1 MAKKNET
8 LMSYFVEDTTK
19 NLSCIKSL
27 VAFRENAKRQWG
39 TIADTLFDTKGFS
52 AIFRKIINE
61 NKKLNSYLSEL
72 RRLRSRNAISS
83 CIEDITYAL
92 DNIKIFISE
101 LSDIVT
107 KSDIFNR
114 PIFADAKILNENG
127 KRLGLKTLIQRSN
140 SSIKDIERA
149 VTKLTLLN
157 ERNVLNVTIC

>member
-8 LMSYFVEDTTK
+8 LMSFFVEDTTK

-39 TIADTLFDTKGFS
+39 NIAETLFDTKGLS
-52 AIFRKIINE
+52 ATFRKIINE

-92 DNIKIFISE
+92 DNIKIFIAE

-127 KRLGLKTLIQRSN
+127 KRLGLKILIQRSN
-140 SSIKDIERA
+140 SSIQQIERA